1 MKETL
6 TSFDLAAIVLE
17 LKEQLEGARIQ
28 NIYQTKGKILIL
40 KLHRSNRP
48 TMNLLVE
55 PGKRLHLTSYQI
67 EKPQKPPSFCM
78 ALRKHLR
85 NSVITE
91 ISQHKFER
99 IFSLKART
107 REGEYCL
114 LIELFGDG
122 NAILVD
128 PQGTIKQALRFKRMR
143 DREILRGKPFRHAP
157 SSGKSPLNVSSTDL
171 SELKKQEG
179 LEIVKALTK
188 SLSISGQYSE
198 EVLLRAHVDKTKR
211 VETLQNKDIAQLSKA
226 FDEVLSYLRTGKLHP
241 CLVIDDAGIWIDVTP
256 IPLQNYRNLKCKK
269 FESFNEALDEY
280 YTKASMEL
288 EVSTVTR
295 RVEDEVSRQQRILEK
310 QQASLEKTAK
320 EAELMRK
327 IGDTIYAHFHQLQTL
342 LRRII
347 DEKQR
352 GNTWQEILQKIE
364 IEKARGD
371 EPAVW
376 LDSIDTRK
384 LMMQMSLDNLT
395 FSLNLRSSAQE
406 NASTYYGKAKK
417 AEKKYRGAE
426 KAIQTTRT
434 RIEELKQ
441 RKHVAAREARKPT
454 VKLKKKGWFE
464 KFRWFYTSENLL
476 VIGGKDAVTN
486 EILIKKHSAKG
497 DLVFHADIAGAPFV
511 LVKTKGKAPSQQSI
525 LEAAQLAASHSRAW
539 KSQFGALDVY
549 WVHSEQVT
557 KTPPSGHYLQKGAF
571 IIRGKK
577 NYVRRTPLRL
587 AIGID
592 INTTPPTVIGGP
604 TQAIDSRTNIYVE
617 IAPGDLPSSKLA
629 QEILHGLA
637 AKTPKRLKQKVSKIP
652 LESIQTFI
660 PFGKGRIERQ

>member
-17 LKEQLEGARIQ
+17 LREQLEDARIQ
-28 NIYQTKGKILIL
+28 NIYQTKDKTLII
-40 KLHRSNRP
+40 KLHQSNRP
-48 TMNLLVE
+48 TLNLLIE
-55 PGKRLHLTSYQI
+55 PGKRLHLTSYQM
-67 EKPQKPPSFCM
+67 EKPPKPPPFCM

-91 ISQHKFER
+91 ISQHEFER
-99 IFSLKART
+99 IFCLKART
-107 REGEYCL
+107 REGEYRL
-114 LIELFGDG
+114 HIELFGDG

-128 PQGTIKQALRFKRMR
+128 PQGIIKQALRFKRMR

-157 SSGKSPLNVSSTDL
+157 SSGKNPLDISSTDL
-171 SELKKQEG
+171 SELKKLEG
-179 LEIVKALTK
+179 LNIVKALTK
-188 SLSISGQYSE
+188 SLSISGRYSE
-198 EVLLRAHVDKTKR
+198 EILLRAQLEKTKN

-226 FDEVLSYLRTGKLHP
+226 LNEVLSYLRTGKLDP

-256 IPLQNYRNLKCKK
+256 IPLRNYRNLKCKK
-269 FESFNEALDEY
+269 FKSFNEALDEY

-288 EVSTVTR
+288 EVSIVTH
-295 RVEDEVSRQQRILEK
+295 RVENEVSQQQRILEK
-310 QQASLEKTAK
+310 QQTSLEKAAK

-342 LRRII
+342 LLRIM

-352 GNTWQEILQKIE
+352 GSTWQEILQRIE
-364 IEKARGD
+364 IEKGRGD
-371 EPAVW
+371 EPAAW
-376 LDSIDTRK
+376 LNSIDTKK
-384 LMMQMSLDNLT
+384 LMIQMSLDNLT
-395 FSLNLRSSAQE
+395 FSLSLRSSAQE
-406 NASTYYGKAKK
+406 NASTYYGRAKK
-417 AEKKYRGAE
+417 AEKKRRGAE
-426 KAIQTTRT
+426 KAIRATRT

-441 RKHVAAREARKPT
+441 RKHVATREARKPT
-454 VKLKKKGWFE
+454 VKLKKKSWFE

-476 VIGGKDAVTN
+476 VVGGKDAVTN

-511 LVKTKGKAPSQQSI
+511 LVKTEGKAPSQQSI

-549 WVHSEQVT
+549 WVHPEQVT
-557 KTPPSGHYLQKGAF
+557 KTPPSGEYLQKGAF

-577 NYVRRTPLRL
+577 NYVRRIPLRL

-592 INTTPPTVIGGP
+592 INATPPTVIGGP
-604 TQAIDSRTNIYVE
+604 KHAVDSRTSIYVE
-617 IAPGDLPSSKLA
+617 IAPGDLSSSKLA
-629 QEILHGLA
+629 REILHELTG
-637 AKTPKRLKQKVSKIP
+637 KTPKNLKQEISKIP
-652 LESIQTFI
+652 LENIQTFI
-660 PFGKGRIERQ
+660 PFGKGRIEDQ